1 MHRDKSKLKLWMW
14 GEGANKSPQGCQLS
28 CHLNASTA
36 LEHQEFLVIKPWPA
50 IQAHISTLWAKDIV
64 IALVTI
70 QALLRGPH
78 SGGQGTD
85 GGGELAH
92 KVTLLRKEPQRKS
105 QKPRLPWSN
114 ICHSRI
120 PHLQTAGF
128 SPWSWTQPGL
138 SAASCSLWLFQE
150 TCCVL
155 QTSHDLSFEP
165 VFLLLLP
172 SFSHSLPTKKAWKKT
187 LTN

>member
-1 MHRDKSKLKLWMW
+1 MIKSPVAPELDALEIKINWNPEW
-14 GEGANKSPQGCQLS
+14 GEGPNKSSWGCQFS
-28 CHLNASTA
+28 YHLNATVA

-70 QALLRGPH
+70 QAPPWGPH

-85 GGGELAH
+85 GGGELAY
-92 KVTLLRKEPQRKS
+92 KVTLLRRQPKRNS
-105 QKPRLPWSN
+105 QKPHLPWSN

-120 PHLQTAGF
+120 PHLQTAGL
-128 SPWSWTQPGL
+128 SLWSWTQPGL
-138 SAASCSLWLFQE
+138 SDASYSLWLFQE

-155 QTSHDLSFEP
+155 QASND
-165 VFLLLLP
+165 
-172 SFSHSLPTKKAWKKT
+172 
-187 LTN
+187 